1 MTPADKIALEMR
13 EAAWSATPDRWVFDS
28 KTGKDEIFVER
39 GNDKLTLAYVY
50 YPLDCTHIAASSPA
64 NILAILDD
72 RDRLLVE
79 LAEARRE
86 NKEQDRLLGMGVE
99 RELALMAMLE
109 EVPRAETAAVDIGSH
124 STKETALAD
133 ANQAVETLGLA
144 FTNTLDA
151 TRRAMARIRAAQR
164 GPVKDQS

>member
-39 GNDKLTLAYVY
+39 GNDRLTLAYVY

-72 RDRLLVE
+72 RDALKAQVAE
-79 LAEARRE
+79 L
-86 NKEQDRLLGMGVE
+86 E
-99 RELALMAMLE
+99 RALD
-109 EVPRAETAAVDIGSH
+109 T
-124 STKETALAD
+124 
-133 ANQAVETLGLA
+133 
-144 FTNTLDA
+144 
-151 TRRAMARIRAAQR
+151 QR
-164 GPVKDQS
+164 